1 MVYYIERLGRT
12 FEALQLLD
20 LFPAG
25 VELVDLAAYL
35 GCEVEELRDELKLYN
50 EGSELGPGDDVAFV
64 EFLSQ
69 AAPPSAELGDE
80 VYVDADVATVVRLSG
95 ADPSRAAGGLSL
107 ANLGTILMAAEDL
120 LTAEPDN
127 QALAA
132 VVATLRSRWLPGVA
146 APGVSS
152 REQGFVAELR
162 DAIEKRRR
170 VRIDYERVWQ
180 PGVISRVIEPFA
192 LERTR
197 RGFEVDA
204 GLVGEAGSVRTY
216 LVPFIRRLQVLDE
229 EFERP
234 VDAVALCRAHRST
247 TRVLIV
253 VPRDREWVVELLAER
268 VSEQRR
274 DEDVLLA
281 ADLLEP
287 RRQRVGL
294 LLVQA
299 GPDAFV
305 LEPPDLRDAGEDYAR
320 TLLAHHGLLEPSP
333 EAADANPGTGRHGP
347 GSG

>member
-1 MVYYIERLGRT
+1 MSQLATKWVYDFGGGASDGDASMKNLLGGKGRG
-12 FEALQLLD
+12 
-20 LFPAG
+20 LFDMTRAG
-25 VELVDLAAYL
+25 LPVPSGFTLSTEVCKEFVKAGNKIPKAAW
-35 GCEVEELRDELKLYN
+35 D
-50 EGSELGPGDDVAFV
+50 
-64 EFLSQ
+64 
-69 AAPPSAELGDE
+69 
-80 VYVDADVATVVRLSG
+80 
-95 ADPSRAAGGLSL
+95 
-107 ANLGTILMAAEDL
+107 
-120 LTAEPDN
+120 

-268 VSEQRR
+268 VAPLDAVAANVMFLNIYDDGQAYTESEYRGWLADAGLGDIQRR
-274 DEDVLLA
+274 ELA
-281 ADLLEP
+281 GGYVHTEELLE
-287 RRQRVGL
+287 GL
-294 LLVQA
+294 A
-299 GPDAFV
+299 DP
-305 LEPPDLRDAGEDYAR
+305 EPA
-320 TLLAHHGLLEPSP
+320 T
-333 EAADANPGTGRHGP
+333 GP
-347 GSG
+347 GLIARA

>member
-35 GCEVEELRDELKLYN
+35 GCEAEELRDELKLYN

-64 EFLSQ
+64 EFLS
-69 AAPPSAELGDE
+69 ARAPAGEPDDEL
-80 VYVDADVATVVRLSG
+80 YVEADVATVVRLSG
-95 ADPSRAAGGLSL
+95 ADPTRAAGGLSL
-107 ANLGTILMAAEDL
+107 GNLGTILMAAEDL

-127 QALAA
+127 QALAG

-152 REQGFVAELR
+152 AEQGFVSELS
-162 DAIEKRRR
+162 DAIEQRRR

-180 PGVISRVIEPFA
+180 PGAISRVIEPFA

-229 EFERP
+229 RFDRP
-234 VDAVALCRAHRST
+234 ADAAELCRAHRST
-247 TRVLIV
+247 TRVEIV
-253 VPRDREWVVELLAER
+253 VPREREWVVELLAEHVTER
-268 VSEQRR
+268 HR
-274 DEDVLLA
+274 DDDVLLA

-287 RRQRVGL
+287 RRQRLGL

-299 GPDAFV
+299 GPEAFV
-305 LEPPDLRDAGEDYAR
+305 LEPAELRDAGEEYAR
-320 TLLAHHGLLEPSP
+320 TLLEHHGLLDEGGS
-333 EAADANPGTGRHGP
+333 AAD
-347 GSG
+347 SG